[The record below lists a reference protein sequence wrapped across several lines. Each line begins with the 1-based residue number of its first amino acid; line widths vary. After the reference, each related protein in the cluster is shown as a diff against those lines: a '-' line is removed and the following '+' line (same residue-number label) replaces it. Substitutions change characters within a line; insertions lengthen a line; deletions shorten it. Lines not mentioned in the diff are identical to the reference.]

1 MISQLQL
8 SAAARQLVYSPRNAL
23 VKVSEHTSVYRGF
36 SITRL
41 KHNKIN
47 PITRYQVSQGDQ
59 SYGKF
64 DAQAQA
70 TAYVDQLHQMRNA
83 S

>member
-1 MISQLQL
+1 MISPLQL
-8 SAAARQLVYSPRNAL
+8 STAASQLVYNPCHAL
-23 VKVSEHTSVYRGF
+23 VKVSEHTCVYRGF

-41 KHNKIN
+41 KRNKIN
-47 PITRYQVSQGDQ
+47 LITRYQVSQGDQ

-70 TAYVDQLHQMRNA
+70 TAYVDQLHQMRNV

>member
-1 MISQLQL
+1 M
-8 SAAARQLVYSPRNAL
+8 VN
-23 VKVSEHTSVYRGF
+23 VSEHTSVYRGF

-41 KHNKIN
+41 KRNKIN
-47 PITRYQVSQGDQ
+47 LITRYQVSQGDQ

-70 TAYVDQLHQMRNA
+70 TAYVDQLHQMRNV

>member
-1 MISQLQL
+1 MSPLQL
-8 SAAARQLVYSPRNAL
+8 SAAARQLVYSPCHAL
-23 VKVSEHTSVYRGF
+23 VKVSEHTCVYRGF

-41 KHNKIN
+41 KRNKIN
-47 PITRYQVSQGDQ
+47 LITRYQVSQGDQ

-70 TAYVDQLHQMRNA
+70 TAYVDQLHQMRNV